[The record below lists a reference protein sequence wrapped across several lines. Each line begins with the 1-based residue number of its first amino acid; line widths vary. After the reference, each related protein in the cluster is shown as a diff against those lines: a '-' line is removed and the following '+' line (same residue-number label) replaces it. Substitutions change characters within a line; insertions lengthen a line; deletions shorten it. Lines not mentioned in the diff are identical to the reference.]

1 MALIKGALRPKALKE
16 FGVGI
21 EVGVGESEFMETF
34 RKENTNLVYFAPFR
48 LKKVKPVFY
57 SAAVLLLNL
66 KTLILANMIHF
77 SNITKQYGSKILY
90 KNASFQINDGEKIG
104 LVGPNG
110 AGKTTIFRIITGEEG
125 FEGTL
130 SKSDR
135 TVIGYFSQNI
145 EDMRGR
151 SALEEVKS
159 AAGKLPGLFLQ
170 LKNLEKR
177 LEDSAVEPLS
187 DDEMTKLLETY
198 GEVQA
203 EFERLGGYDLDTRA
217 AEILTG
223 LGIGPDDYH
232 RPTESFSGGW
242 KMRIALAKIL
252 ALNPDVLLMDEPTN
266 HLDLESIVWLEEWLS
281 QFKGALLM
289 TSHDR
294 DFMNRLVTK
303 VVEVAHKT
311 ITTYGGNYDFYEKE
325 KAIRVEQLIAAAK
338 RQDDMLAKEEEF
350 IARFAARA
358 SHAAQVQS
366 RVKKLEKIDRIEIPE
381 EEKAIKFEWPE
392 PPRGGDEVVRFDG
405 LSKTYLRDDGR
416 EKLVFTNAKALVKR
430 LDRVAVVGV
439 NGAGKSTLLK
449 IITGQTEATRGNMNL
464 GPSIQVGY
472 FSQNSLDVLDP
483 NMTIVEEVHSR
494 IPNATIGSVRNLL
507 GAFKFSGEEADKKI
521 GILSGGE
528 KSRVVLATIL
538 AKPVNFLVLDE
549 PTNHLDIISREVLL
563 SAVKSFP
570 GTVMIV
576 SHDRH
581 FLREI
586 TTRVFELDRNELLTY
601 DGDWAYYQSKKK
613 A

>member
-1 MALIKGALRPKALKE
+1 
-16 FGVGI
+16 
-21 EVGVGESEFMETF
+21 
-34 RKENTNLVYFAPFR
+34 
-48 LKKVKPVFY
+48 
-57 SAAVLLLNL
+57 
-66 KTLILANMIHF
+66 MIHL
-77 SNITKQYGSKILY
+77 SNISKQHGNKILY
-90 KNASFQINDGEKIG
+90 RNGSFQINAGEKIG

-125 FEGTL
+125 VDGGTV

-151 SALEEVKS
+151 TALDEVKS
-159 AAGKLPGLFLQ
+159 SVGNIGDMQTRMQECEAKLADPEL
-170 LKNLEKR
+170 
-177 LEDSAVEPLS
+177 DA
-187 DDEMTKLLETY
+187 DEMTKILETY
-198 GEVQA
+198 GELQA
-203 EFERLGGYDLDTRA
+203 EFERLGGYDLESRA

-252 ALNPDVLLMDEPTN
+252 VLNPEVLLMDEPTN
-266 HLDLESIVWLEEWLS
+266 HLDVESIVWLEEWLS
-281 QFKGALLM
+281 NYKGAILM

-303 VVEVAHKT
+303 IVEIANKT
-311 ITTYGGNYDFYEKE
+311 ITVYGGNYDFYERE
-325 KAIRVEQLIAAAK
+325 REIRKEQLIAAAK
-338 RQDDMLAKEEEF
+338 RQEDMLAKEEEF

-366 RVKKLEKIDRIEIPE
+366 RVKKLEKIDRIEIPPE
-381 EEKAIKFEWPE
+381 EAEIKFEWPV
-392 PPRGGDEVVRFDG
+392 PPRGGEEVVKFEG
-405 LSKTYLRDDGR
+405 LAKIWKRDDGK
-416 EKLVFTNAKALVKR
+416 EKLVFSGANALVKR
-430 LDRVAVVGV
+430 MDRIAVVGV

-449 IITGQTEATRGNMNL
+449 IIAGHADPSEGKMTL
-464 GPSIQVGY
+464 GASINVGY

-483 NMTIVEEVHSR
+483 KATILDEVHSR
-494 IPNATIGSVRNLL
+494 IPNAGLGFVRSLL
-507 GAFKFSGEEADKKI
+507 GAFKFSGEEAEKKI
-521 GILSGGE
+521 SILSGGE

-538 AKPVNFLVLDE
+538 AQPVNLLILDE
-549 PTNHLDIISREVLL
+549 PTNHLDIKSREVLL
-563 SAVKSFP
+563 EAIKNFP

-581 FLREI
+581 FLREV
-586 TTRVFELDRNELLTY
+586 TTRVFEVDKNQIRIYE
-601 DGDWAYYQSKKK
+601 GDYNYYQHKKQEM

>member
-1 MALIKGALRPKALKE
+1 
-16 FGVGI
+16 
-21 EVGVGESEFMETF
+21 
-34 RKENTNLVYFAPFR
+34 
-48 LKKVKPVFY
+48 
-57 SAAVLLLNL
+57 
-66 KTLILANMIHF
+66 MIHL
-77 SNITKQYGSKILY
+77 SNISKQHGNKILY
-90 KNASFQINDGEKIG
+90 RNGSFQINSGEKIG

-110 AGKTTIFRIITGEEG
+110 AGKTTIFRIIMGEEG
-125 FEGTL
+125 YDGGTL
-130 SKSDR
+130 SKSDK

-151 SALEEVKS
+151 SALDEVKS
-159 AAGKLPGLFLQ
+159 AVGNVIEMQRDMQTYEAKLADPDLDPDEMMVI
-170 LKNLEKR
+170 LEK
-177 LEDSAVEPLS
+177 
-187 DDEMTKLLETY
+187 Y
-198 GEVQA
+198 GELQA
-203 EFERLGGYDLDTRA
+203 EFERLGGYDLDSRA

-252 ALNPDVLLMDEPTN
+252 AINPDVLLLDEPTN
-266 HLDLESIVWLEEWLS
+266 HLDVESIVWLEEWLANY
-281 QFKGALLM
+281 KGAILM

-303 VVEVAHKT
+303 IVEIANKT
-311 ITTYGGNYDFYEKE
+311 ITVYGGNYDFYERE
-325 KAIRVEQLIAAAK
+325 RSVRLEQLIAAAK
-338 RQDDMLAKEEEF
+338 RQEDMLAKEEEF

-381 EEKAIKFEWPE
+381 EEAEIKFEWPV
-392 PPRGGDEVVRFDG
+392 PPRGGDEVVKFENLEKVWKSDD
-405 LSKTYLRDDGR
+405 SK
-416 EKLVFTNAKALVKR
+416 EKLVFSGANGLVKR

-449 IITGQTEATRGNMNL
+449 IIAGHAEPTSGVMTL
-464 GPSIQVGY
+464 GASINVGY

-483 NMTIVEEVHSR
+483 KATIVDEVHAR
-494 IPNATIGSVRNLL
+494 MPNAGVGFVRNLL
-507 GAFKFSGEEADKKI
+507 GAFKFSGEDAEKKI
-521 GILSGGE
+521 SILSGGE

-538 AKPVNFLVLDE
+538 AQPVNLLILDE
-549 PTNHLDIISREVLL
+549 PTNHLDITSREVLL
-563 SAVKSFP
+563 RAIKEFP

-586 TTRVFELDRNELLTY
+586 TTRVFEVDRNQIRIY
-601 DGDWAYYQSKKK
+601 DGSYEYYQSKKQQELQG
-613 A
+613 

>member
-1 MALIKGALRPKALKE
+1 
-16 FGVGI
+16 
-21 EVGVGESEFMETF
+21 
-34 RKENTNLVYFAPFR
+34 
-48 LKKVKPVFY
+48 
-57 SAAVLLLNL
+57 
-66 KTLILANMIHF
+66 MIHL
-77 SNITKQYGSKILY
+77 SNISKQQGNKVLY
-90 KNASFQINDGEKIG
+90 RNGSFQINAGEKIG

-110 AGKTTIFRIITGEEG
+110 AGKTTIFRIIMGDEG
-125 FEGTL
+125 IDGGTI

-159 AAGKLPGLFLQ
+159 AVGNIGDMQARMQEYEAK
-170 LKNLEKR
+170 
-177 LEDSAVEPLS
+177 LS
-187 DDEMTKLLETY
+187 DPDLDPDEMMKILEVY
-198 GEVQA
+198 GEMQA
-203 EFERLGGYDLDTRA
+203 EFERLGGYDLESRA

-252 ALNPDVLLMDEPTN
+252 ALNPEVLLMDEPTN
-266 HLDLESIVWLEEWLS
+266 HLDVESIIWLEEWLVN
-281 QFKGALLM
+281 FKGAILM

-303 VVEVAHKT
+303 IVEIANKA
-311 ITTYGGNYDFYEKE
+311 ITVYGGNYDFYEKE
-325 KAIRVEQLIAAAK
+325 REIRKEQLIAAAK
-338 RQDDMLAKEEEF
+338 RQEDMLAKEEEF

-381 EEKAIKFEWPE
+381 EEEEIKFQWPV
-392 PPRGGDEVVRFDG
+392 PPRGGEEVVKFEG
-405 LSKTYLRDDGR
+405 LSKIWKSDEGK
-416 EKLVFTNAKALVKR
+416 EKLVFSGANALVKR
-430 LDRVAVVGV
+430 MDRVAVVGV

-449 IITGQTEATRGNMNL
+449 IIAGHAEPTDGKVAL
-464 GPSIQVGY
+464 GASINVGY

-483 NMTIVEEVHSR
+483 KLTIIDEVHSR
-494 IPNATIGSVRNLL
+494 IPNAGMGTVRSLL
-507 GAFKFSGEEADKKI
+507 GAFKFSGEEAEKKI
-521 GILSGGE
+521 SILSGGE
-528 KSRVVLATIL
+528 KSRVVLACIL
-538 AKPVNFLVLDE
+538 AQPVNFLILDE
-549 PTNHLDIISREVLL
+549 PTNHLDIKSRELL
-563 SAVKSFP
+563 LEAIKEFP

-586 TTRVFELDRNELLTY
+586 TTRVFEVDKNQLRTY
-601 DGDWAYYQSKKK
+601 DGDYEYYLRKKQQE
-613 A
+613 AMA